1 MLTLTLDA
9 EKAFD
14 QVSWPFLVGV
24 LEKFGFHKTF
34 IKLIKG
40 IYKESNARV
49 RVNGVP
55 SNTLKLKRGQ
65 NKGTH
70 CHRKYLPYV
79 LNH

>member
-14 QVSWPFLVGV
+14 RVSWPFLFGV

-40 IYKESNARV
+40 IYKEPNARV
-49 RVNGVP
+49 RVNGMP
-55 SNTLKLKRGQ
+55 SYTFKLKRGQ

-70 CHRKYLPYV
+70 CHRKYFPYV